1 MGNIVP
7 KFLITS
13 VCVMFFVFFKEI
25 LTNSIDILKNVF
37 IKSLNCFEKS
47 DEIVSRKAFKDLI
60 TVVILRNIFMMI
72 LVR

>member
-25 LTNSIDILKNVF
+25 LTNSIDILKNLF